1 MDTLRR
7 SAPRRT
13 HHPVWERAWSVAAG
27 AAIAVGLWLE
37 LRQVS
42 AGLVVAVLGLLMA
55 MAAICAWALRD
66 EFPRSARW
74 IMRLVPSVSL
84 GMLVVLGLAR
94 AGSAIAVAVMITLL
108 VTCPD
113 LYHPR
118 ALLEAGGRAPRRTF
132 SWRGARSRPA
142 TPPTGP
148 PTRADWPPAPIED
161 EEPLVVPDA
170 LGIDDLTRAWC
181 SSYVALEHA
190 DSPAARAR
198 IAEARAACLDAL
210 EREDRSAFVAWLDH
224 GARPASD
231 PSRWFTKR
239 AQ

>member
-1 MDTLRR
+1 M
-7 SAPRRT
+7 
-13 HHPVWERAWSVAAG
+13 AAG

-42 AGLVVAVLGLLMA
+42 AGLVVAVFGLLIA
-55 MAAICAWALRD
+55 MAAICAWALRE
-66 EFPRSARW
+66 EFPRSASW

-94 AGSAIAVAVMITLL
+94 AGPAVVVGVMIALL

-132 SWRGARSRPA
+132 SWRGARPRTSTSRPA
-142 TPPTGP
+142 PTAI
-148 PTRADWPPAPIED
+148 RADWPPTPIED
-161 EEPLVVPDA
+161 DEPLVVPDA

-181 SSYVALEHA
+181 SSYVALENA
-190 DSPAARAR
+190 DTPAARLR

-210 EREDRSAFVAWLDH
+210 EREDREAFVAWLEH
-224 GARPASD
+224 GARAASN
-231 PSRWFTKR
+231 PTRWFAKPAER
-239 AQ
+239 PRPVE

>member
-1 MDTLRR
+1 M
-7 SAPRRT
+7 
-13 HHPVWERAWSVAAG
+13 AAG

-94 AGSAIAVAVMITLL
+94 AGSAIAVAVMIVLL

-142 TPPTGP
+142 ASQPARTAART
-148 PTRADWPPAPIED
+148 DWPPTPIED
-161 EEPLVVPDA
+161 DEPLVVPDA
-170 LGIDDLTRAWC
+170 LGVEDLTRAWC

-190 DSPAARAR
+190 DTPAARAR
-198 IAEARAACLDAL
+198 IAESRAACLDAL
-210 EREDRSAFVAWLDH
+210 EREDRAAFVAWLDH
-224 GARPASD
+224 GARPASN
-231 PSRWFTKR
+231 PSRWFAKR
-239 AQ
+239 AE